1 MLLAILF
8 SQDHISPVTNM
19 LSSLHNKISCAC
31 METGMKSNHIIE
43 YLEALENSI
52 HSSNE
57 FHKH

>member
-1 MLLAILF
+1 
-8 SQDHISPVTNM
+8 M
-19 LSSLHNKISCAC
+19 LSSLHSKIIFAC
-31 METGMKSNHIIE
+31 IEAGVKLNHTIE